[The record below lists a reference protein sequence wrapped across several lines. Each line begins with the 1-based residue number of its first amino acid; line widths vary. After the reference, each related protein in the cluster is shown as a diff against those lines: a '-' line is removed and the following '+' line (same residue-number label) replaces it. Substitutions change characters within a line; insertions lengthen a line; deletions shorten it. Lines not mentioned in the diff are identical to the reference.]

1 MDLVAVVVAAL
12 GLGLTAATFALTR
25 WDARRADVSRP
36 KLWATV
42 TAGTVALGIGMYL
55 FAPVPI
61 TGVLLT
67 ANTGPVLYGF
77 ERGIATED
85 EQPAD
90 PGALPGGGHSAGGED
105 DES

>member
-1 MDLVAVVVAAL
+1 MDVVAVVVAVG
-12 GLGLTAATFALTR
+12 GLGLTVATFALTR
-25 WDARRADVSRP
+25 WDARRAGVSRP
-36 KLWATV
+36 QLWATV
-42 TAGTVALGIGMYL
+42 TAGTVAVGIGMYL

-90 PGALPGGGHSAGGED
+90 PGVLPGGGEPAGAED

>member
-1 MDLVAVVVAAL
+1 MDVATVVIAVL
-12 GLGLTAATFALTR
+12 GLGLTVATFAVTR
-25 WDARRADVSRP
+25 WDARRAGVSRP
-36 KLWATV
+36 QLWATV
-42 TAGTVALGIGMYL
+42 TAGTVAVGVGMYL

-77 ERGIATED
+77 ERGIVTED

-90 PGALPGGGHSAGGED
+90 PSALPGGGHAGGGED